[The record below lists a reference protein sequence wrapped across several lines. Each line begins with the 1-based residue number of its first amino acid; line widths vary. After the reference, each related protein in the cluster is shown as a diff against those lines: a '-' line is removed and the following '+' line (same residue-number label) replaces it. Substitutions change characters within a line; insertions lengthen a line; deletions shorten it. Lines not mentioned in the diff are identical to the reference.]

1 MNSISLS
8 FFCRSLY
15 NRFIIE
21 VSGKAGKF
29 NFIPFFTT
37 IGSGIGLL
45 SIATLV
51 ADCLLLN
58 LTKKRKFYQKL
69 KAPETDNEEEPNGGN
84 GDVEMALNHVKD
96 DANHVKD
103 DVNHRKRPTNDG
115 EEECKKVIE
124 NKNLNEVFCYRI

>member
-1 MNSISLS
+1 M
-8 FFCRSLY
+8 
-15 NRFIIE
+15 
-21 VSGKAGKF
+21 SGKAGKF

-69 KAPETDNEEEPNGGN
+69 TAPETDNEEEEN
-84 GDVEMALNHVKD
+84 
-96 DANHVKD
+96 
-103 DVNHRKRPTNDG
+103 
-115 EEECKKVIE
+115 EEEGVKIELNQLSEANRRSSRPAANSEKEENSTKKNDD
-124 NKNLNEVFCYRI
+124 NKNLNDVYCYRI